1 MLSLIVKRDV
11 IKNPNVGEIA
21 VIQPRLLFRIFIR
34 EIMLFRPALSNAGL
48 YKLNFK
54 NKEEIVEFLE
64 FNDVF
69 QAMAYLRT
77 NNLLEKI

>member
-1 MLSLIVKRDV
+1 MSLIAKKDLLG
-11 IKNPNVGEIA
+11 NPNVGQIM
-21 VIQPRLLFRIFIR
+21 VIRPRLMFRIFIR
-34 EIMLFRPALSNAGL
+34 EMILFRPALEHAGL
-48 YKLNFK
+48 YKLNF
-54 NKEEIVEFLE
+54 NNPEEVFEFME